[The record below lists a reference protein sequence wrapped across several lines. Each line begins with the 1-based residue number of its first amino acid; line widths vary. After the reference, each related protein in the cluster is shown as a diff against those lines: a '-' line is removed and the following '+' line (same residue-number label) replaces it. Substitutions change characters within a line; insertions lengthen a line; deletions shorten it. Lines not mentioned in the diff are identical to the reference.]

1 VKPDP
6 NAPAE
11 SNAAKVAVTVNGVAI
26 REGDVTALI
35 RPQLEMI
42 ARQSSQLPP
51 AIADQYRK
59 QLRQDALEE
68 LMRRELLDQKIKEAN
83 VVVTEEEVVDK
94 ITEIASGPGQKLS
107 LEEVKKQIEQYG
119 QDFNDVRDDVRRAL
133 SRNKFME
140 LQWAGKIS
148 VTEGDAKKYY
158 DENAKRFETP
168 EQIRASHILIGL
180 PPTDPNADP
189 NQAKAQA
196 RAKAEDLLKQIKNGA
211 DLAELAKAHST
222 CPSAPNGGDLGFF
235 PRGKTT
241 PPFEKVAFELQVGQV
256 SDVVETEYGFHIIKV
271 TDHKDAGVIAFEQAK
286 NDIIRQ
292 LTAKKQSE
300 FAEEYI
306 NSLKAEA
313 NIVFPSQT

>member
-1 VKPDP
+1 
-6 NAPAE
+6 
-11 SNAAKVAVTVNGVAI
+11 
-26 REGDVTALI
+26 
-35 RPQLEMI
+35 
-42 ARQSSQLPP
+42 
-51 AIADQYRK
+51 
-59 QLRQDALEE
+59 
-68 LMRRELLDQKIKEAN
+68 
-83 VVVTEEEVVDK
+83 
-94 ITEIASGPGQKLS
+94 
-107 LEEVKKQIEQYG
+107 
-119 QDFNDVRDDVRRAL
+119 
-133 SRNKFME
+133 ME

-148 VTEGDAKKYY
+148 VTEEDAKKYY